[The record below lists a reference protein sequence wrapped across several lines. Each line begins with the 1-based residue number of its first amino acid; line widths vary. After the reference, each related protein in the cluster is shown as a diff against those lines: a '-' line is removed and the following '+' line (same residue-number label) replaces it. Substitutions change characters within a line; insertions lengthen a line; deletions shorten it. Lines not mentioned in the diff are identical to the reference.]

1 MSLFRSVYHWLKSQS
16 DLSHNCLVVAATSA
30 AIPAVMSLKA
40 PCTAFINL
48 SSVSVMFGTQNWVSW
63 VAGPTMFLNME
74 RSAFG
79 DVQARLFPKMGMVT
93 WSMSSLAL
101 ASYLVNHS
109 WDLSATLLSSSLALN
124 LLNSF
129 LLFPVT
135 TKYQYKIRECE
146 EGTPEKASARK
157 MFGMLHGVSVLVNL
171 GSMLANTAYLY
182 VLASTINN
190 F

>member
-1 MSLFRSVYHWLKSQS
+1 MI
-16 DLSHNCLVVAATSA
+16 N
-30 AIPAVMSLKA
+30 LKA

-48 SSVSVMFGTQNWVSW
+48 SSVAVMFGTQNWVSW

-79 DVQARLFPKMGMVT
+79 DIQARLFPKMGMVT

-101 ASYLVNHS
+101 ASYLANHS
-109 WDLSATLLSSSLALN
+109 WDTSASLLCSSLVLN
-124 LLNSF
+124 LLNS
-129 LLFPVT
+129 LLFFPVT
-135 TKYQYKIRECE
+135 TKYQYKIRELQ

-157 MFGMLHGVSVLVNL
+157 MFGALHGASVLVNL
-171 GSMLANTAYLY
+171 GSMVANTAYLY
-182 VLASTINN
+182 ILASNLTG

>member
-1 MSLFRSVYHWLKSQS
+1 MSLFRSAYRWIKSQS
-16 DLSHNCLVVAATSA
+16 DLTHNGLLVVATSA
-30 AIPAVMSLKA
+30 AIPAVMSLQA

-79 DVQARLFPKMGMVT
+79 DLQARLFPKMGMVT

-101 ASYLVNHS
+101 ASYLANHS
-109 WDLSATLLSSSLALN
+109 WDISATLLSSSLVLN

-129 LLFPVT
+129 LLFPAT
-135 TKYQYKIRECE
+135 TKFQYRIRECE
-146 EGTPEKASARK
+146 EGTPEKATARK
-157 MFGMLHGVSVLVNL
+157 MFGMTHGLSVLLNL
-171 GSMLANTAYLY
+171 SSILANTAYLY
-182 VLASTINN
+182 ILAANINS